1 MGVAMGGGLA
11 DGGMAGMVMAG
22 MPAGGWS
29 FAAAASFLV
38 IWTVMM
44 AAMMLPAAAP
54 MIAIFAAAQARRHR
68 DVAVPT
74 WIFVAGYL
82 LVWAVAGVLVY
93 LLVQIGSDLASRVA
107 AAERARW
114 GPLALGTTLLA
125 AGALS
130 AHAAEARLPPP
141 LPLAFRLRGA
151 ALAGRPP
158 GCPPDGPS
166 ARGLLPGLLL
176 GAVCRPRRRR
186 GDEPGLDAPA
196 HACGLR
202 REGAATRRAECH
214 RCRRRLPRSR
224 APGGHRS
231 RSNAVARL
239 SRSHGAL
246 DHPPGAGSADRHGR
260 GARSATVS
268 GIRPASPLTPASARC
283 NTHRSH
289 YGRRVPLPAG
299 PDAQKSE

>member
-1 MGVAMGGGLA
+1 LAQITRSAIERWPWLGAVASLRGAALGLFVTLLLLTGAAWALTLRHALGMRAAMGVATGGVPA
-11 DGGMAGMVMAG
+11 DGSMAGMVMAG

-93 LLVQIGSDLASRVA
+93 LLVQIGGDLASRVA

-125 AGALS
+125 AGAYQLTPLKRVCS
-130 AHAAEARLPPP
+130 AIA
-141 LPLAFRLRGA
+141 
-151 ALAGRPP
+151 
-158 GCPPDGPS
+158 
-166 ARGLLPGLLL
+166 
-176 GAVCRPRRRR
+176 
-186 GDEPGLDAPA
+186 
-196 HACGLR
+196 
-202 REGAATRRAECH
+202 
-214 RCRRRLPRSR
+214 
-224 APGGHRS
+224 
-231 RSNAVARL
+231 ARL
-239 SRSHGAL
+239 SPSWRSTGRTAASVPSGWAFGTGAIAWAVAGRCL
-246 DHPPGAGSADRHGR
+246 PSSSPPG
-260 GARSATVS
+260 
-268 GIRPASPLTPASARC
+268 
-283 NTHRSH
+283 
-289 YGRRVPLPAG
+289 
-299 PDAQKSE
+299 

>member
-1 MGVAMGGGLA
+1 LAQITRSAIERWPWLGAVASLRGAALGLFVTLLLLTGAAWALTLRHALGMRAAMGVATGGVPA
-11 DGGMAGMVMAG
+11 DGSMAGMVMAG

-93 LLVQIGSDLASRVA
+93 LLVQIGGDLASRVA

-125 AGALS
+125 AGAYQLTPLKRVCLRHCRS
-130 AHAAEARLPPP
+130 PFAFVAQHWQDGRLGA
-141 LPLAFRLRGA
+141 LRMGLRHGGYCLGCCWALFAVLVATGVMSLAWM
-151 ALAGRPP
+151 
-158 GCPPDGPS
+158 
-166 ARGLLPGLLL
+166 LLL
-176 GAVCRPRRRR
+176 TLVVF
-186 GDEPGLDAPA
+186 
-196 HACGLR
+196 
-202 REGAATRRAECH
+202 AEKV
-214 RCRRRLPRSR
+214 LPR
-224 APGGHRS
+224 GE
-231 RSNAVARL
+231 
-239 SRSHGAL
+239 
-246 DHPPGAGSADRHGR
+246 
-260 GARSATVS
+260 RSATAV
-268 GIRPASPLTPASARC
+268 GIAFLALGLLVATGVVAMPWL
-283 NTHRSH
+283 
-289 YGRRVPLPAG
+289 G
-299 PDAQKSE
+299 